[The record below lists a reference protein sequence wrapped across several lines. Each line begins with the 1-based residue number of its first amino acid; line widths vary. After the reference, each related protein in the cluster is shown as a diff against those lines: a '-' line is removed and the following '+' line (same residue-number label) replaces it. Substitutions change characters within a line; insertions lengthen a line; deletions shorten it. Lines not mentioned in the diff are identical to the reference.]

1 MVLLF
6 ICAKALGIPEGFSM
20 LDTSDTCFLN
30 PCFITL
36 VQNASPNLLNFLYIH
51 CILLTNYHKSVIIK
65 YVYSYKR
72 FRNCAQEMTEYEAE
86 SKFCHTPLF
95 AGV

>member
-51 CILLTNYHKSVIIK
+51 CILLNELSQKCNNKICI
-65 YVYSYKR
+65 
-72 FRNCAQEMTEYEAE
+72 FI
-86 SKFCHTPLF
+86 
-95 AGV
+95 